1 MEILL
6 LSKTSFFFLVATIS
20 QIVDNLSHIQLK
32 LFSIF
37 IVIYAE

>member
-6 LSKTSFFFLVATIS
+6 LCKTSFSSLVGTVG
-20 QIVDNLSHIQLK
+20 QIVDDLSHIQLK